1 MIDQRHHRG
10 RCTSRRN
17 APAAAVLSGL
27 AVGLSLPFVGV
38 AGAMAAAPASV
49 KAAAAS
55 NCPAAFPVAQ
65 LRDGQ
70 SASGLTVSKGETPQP
85 FSVTITGV
93 LHDGI
98 APGIDMIVAS
108 TDSAAIR
115 AAGGVWAGMS
125 GSPVYAAD
133 GRLIGAIAYGLAG
146 ASSVAGIT
154 PAAAMYENLTLGLA
168 ARVATN
174 ARAAGGLRAL
184 PTPLGV
190 SGLSAS
196 RLAAFQAGFEDK
208 GLTNTILYSS
218 AARTAGTA
226 AASKVV
232 PGGNFAALLASG
244 DATLGGVGTT
254 TAICSGKALAF
265 GHPFTLGGSVADSA
279 NLANVLYVQ
288 QDNLFGPF
296 KVANIGATV
305 GTLDQDRLAA
315 IRATLGT
322 TPRSTSV
329 RSVVTSNT
337 TGVSRTGTTSVYD
350 HRFIPDATG
359 IHLLSNLDRVAQKVG
374 EGSTTVGWDVRGRT
388 ASGAAFKLVR
398 SNKYASLQDVTFE
411 SIVELLGQLSVI
423 ESNPFTDPTFDSIG
437 LTASTDEQYRA
448 YTVTRLEVRKNGAY
462 VPVVAGD
469 TVDATAKRNLTL
481 RVTLTPYRGR
491 GSTKTLYMTLPV
503 PDAAGSEASLSVG
516 RQAQPSDGEPSTE
529 PAAAS
534 FDEMIASLA
543 NAPTNTAVLA
553 RLEVSSLDNPTPVRV
568 DRVAHVDQVVNGGI
582 SARVRIVP

>member
-1 MIDQRHHRG
+1 
-10 RCTSRRN
+10 
-17 APAAAVLSGL
+17 VSGL
-27 AVGLSLPFVGV
+27 TVGFSLSFVGV
-38 AGAMAAAPASV
+38 AGASATAPASV
-49 KAAAAS
+49 AAAAAG

-65 LRDGQ
+65 LRNGQ

-85 FSVTITGV
+85 FTVNITGV
-93 LHDGI
+93 LRDGI

-125 GSPVYAAD
+125 GSPVYATD

-146 ASSVAGIT
+146 ASTVAGIT
-154 PAAAMYENLTLGLA
+154 PAAAMYENLARGLD
-168 ARVATN
+168 ARFATS
-174 ARAAGGLRAL
+174 AQAAGGLRPL

-196 RLAAFQAGFEDK
+196 RLAAFKAGLEGK

-226 AASKVV
+226 PASKVL
-232 PGGNFAALLASG
+232 PGGNFAGLLASG

-254 TAICSGKALAF
+254 TAICGGKALAF
-265 GHPFTLGGSVADSA
+265 GHPFTLGGTVADSA

-322 TPRSTSV
+322 APRSTNV

-337 TGVSRTGTTSVYD
+337 TGVSRTGTTSIYD
-350 HRFIPDATG
+350 HRFIPDATA
-359 IHLLSNLDRVAQKVG
+359 IHLVSNLDRVAQKIG
-374 EGSTTVGWDVRGRT
+374 EGSTTIGWEVRGTT
-388 ASGAAFKLVR
+388 ASGTPFMLAR

-411 SIVELLGQLSVI
+411 STLELVGQLSVI
-423 ESNPFTDPTFDSIG
+423 QSNRFTDPRFDSIS
-437 LTASTDEQYRA
+437 LTASTNEQYRA

-462 VPVVAGD
+462 VPVAAGD
-469 TVDATAKRNLTL
+469 IVEATAKRNLTL

-491 GSTKTLYMTLPV
+491 GSTKTLYVTLPV
-503 PDAAGSEASLSVG
+503 PNAAGSEASLSVG
-516 RQAQPSDGEPSTE
+516 AQAQPSDGEPGAG

-534 FDEMIASLA
+534 FDELIASLA
-543 NAPTNTAVLA
+543 KAPTNAAVLA
-553 RLEVSSLDNPTPVRV
+553 RLELPSLTSPTPIRV
-568 DRVAHVDQVVNGGI
+568 DRVTNVDQVVQGSI
-582 SARVRIVP
+582 SARVRIVR

>member
-1 MIDQRHHRG
+1 MH
-10 RCTSRRN
+10 
-17 APAAAVLSGL
+17 GL
-27 AVGLSLPFVGV
+27 AVGFSLSFVGV

-49 KAAAAS
+49 AAAAGK
-55 NCPAAFPVAQ
+55 CPAAFPVAQ

-70 SASGLTVSKGETPQP
+70 SASGLTVSKGETPEP
-85 FSVTITGV
+85 FTVKITGV
-93 LHDGI
+93 LRDGI
-98 APGIDMIVAS
+98 APGIDMILAS

-125 GSPVYAAD
+125 GSPVYATD
-133 GRLIGAIAYGLAG
+133 GRLIGAIAYGLAS
-146 ASSVAGIT
+146 ASNVAGIT
-154 PAAAMYENLTLGLA
+154 PAAAMYENLTLGLG
-168 ARVATN
+168 ARVATS
-174 ARAAGGLRAL
+174 AQAAGGLRPL
-184 PTPLGV
+184 PTPVGV
-190 SGLSAS
+190 SGLHAS
-196 RLAAFQAGFEDK
+196 RLATFKAGLEGK

-226 AASKVV
+226 PASKVL

-254 TAICSGKALAF
+254 TAICGGKALAF
-265 GHPFTLGGSVADSA
+265 GHPFTLGGTVADSA
-279 NLANVLYVQ
+279 NLADALYIQ

-315 IRATLGT
+315 VRATLGT

-329 RSVVTSNT
+329 RSIVTSNT

-350 HRFIPDATG
+350 HRIIADATA
-359 IHLLSNLDRVAQKVG
+359 IHLVANLDRVAQKIG
-374 EGSTTVGWDVRGRT
+374 EGSATVGWDVRGTT
-388 ASGAAFKLVR
+388 ASGAPFRLTR
-398 SNKYASLQDVTFE
+398 SNKYASLEDVTLE
-411 SIVELLGQLSVI
+411 STLELLGQLSVI
-423 ESNPFTDPTFDSIG
+423 ESNRFTDPSFDSIS

-469 TVDATAKRNLTL
+469 VVEARAKRNLAL

-503 PDAAGSEASLSVG
+503 PNAAGSEASLSVG
-516 RQAQPSDGEPSTE
+516 AQAQPSDGEPSGE

-534 FDEMIASLA
+534 FDELITSLD

-553 RLEVSSLDNPTPVRV
+553 RLEVPSLTSPTPMRV
-568 DRVAHVDQVVNGGI
+568 DRVTNVDQVVQGSV